1 MNKNIISI
9 FLTILLSLILFFGC
23 STNISNNTTT
33 TSSTIKITTTT
44 STTLISKINPPTWI
58 QEIFRDSQKA
68 NIYTFTKDN
77 IIGKYV
83 SLTIDFKTI
92 YYTCNI
98 TEQKTSTLY
107 RLNISNNDINS
118 EYLFEYKSNY
128 EIYYTITS
136 NGISPGKIILYK
148 IPSIS
153 PPSWLIGLWTETDI
167 KFNFLAND
175 IIQDGSLSLVDT
187 SRIISENIKTTTQY
201 EFNLTTLPSGINKL
215 YKFLYNDE
223 KSIKFYYSGVY
234 YGILNK

>member
-1 MNKNIISI
+1 MSKNIVFI
-9 FLTILLSLILFFGC
+9 FLTVLFSGC
-23 STNISNNTTT
+23 STVISDNTQL
-33 TSSTIKITTTT
+33 TSSTTKITTTT
-44 STTLISKINPPTWI
+44 STTIISKINPPTWI

-68 NIYTFTKDN
+68 NIYTFSKDN

-83 SLTIDFKTI
+83 SLTIDFKTL

-128 EIYYTITS
+128 EIYYTITN
-136 NGISPGKIILYK
+136 NGISSGKIILYK
-148 IPSIS
+148 IPKIS
-153 PPSWLIGLWTETDI
+153 PPSWLFGLWTETDI

-175 IIQDGSLSLVDT
+175 VIQDGSLSLVDT
-187 SRIISENIKTTTQY
+187 SRVITENINNSTQY
-201 EFNLTTLPSGINKL
+201 EFNLTTLPSEINKL
-215 YKFLYNDE
+215 YKYMYNDE
-223 KSIKFYYSGVY
+223 NSIKFYYNGVY